1 MSIVHT
7 LFPLKIT
14 YLPTTQADYIP
25 FYPSTKNGSLIL
37 SFQGDNRQS
46 YDVKAIEFRGGEP
59 TVIHDMSLT
68 EMGKGSLLILN
79 FGESAEKVTLIP
91 SVQPER
97 DLPTGSTSSYAYG
110 AEQIVEKVEFIATV
124 FTQSRSSKIL
134 GHHCGRRP
142 FDW

>member
-1 MSIVHT
+1 
-7 LFPLKIT
+7 
-14 YLPTTQADYIP
+14 
-25 FYPSTKNGSLIL
+25 
-37 SFQGDNRQS
+37 
-46 YDVKAIEFRGGEP
+46 
-59 TVIHDMSLT
+59 MSLT

-124 FTQSRSSKIL
+124 LPNPVHPRYWDIIAVADHSIGESPPRITVVQGAEPIISATPMKAVQDGAIYTYSLHLSPEVTPESIRWEISFL
-134 GHHCGRRP
+134 GEPVGSGGL
-142 FDW
+142 